1 MLSLKEQVMSDDEF
15 IIPLENKDDN
25 YWGSDKTS
33 AVRCFDRQGALRP
46 KELKV
51 VKTGSAGS
59 SN

>member
-1 MLSLKEQVMSDDEF
+1 MSDDEF

-33 AVRCFDRQGALRP
+33 AVRCFDRQGALSS